1 MDMAMD
7 TERMNEMQR
16 SEKESTTVREQR
28 REQNYDLNAEGI
40 DLISMLDDALRC
52 FKYYWFQFLLLI
64 VIVTAGFIAT
74 WNRTYQPKFQ
84 AKVTYAVS
92 KTGISDIDVTIA
104 QRLSN
109 AIPVLA
115 KNQEFQAD
123 LLKNADERSINRNYS
138 ISSSYTEGSNLFAVM
153 VSANNYENANML
165 LEMFEKIYPDWASAS
180 NGSVSLQVVDRSL
193 AGATPVNAY
202 SAVRQLIEG
211 ILAGIVL
218 CLGIALLYTQ
228 TIKTVRKESDMK
240 KITSKGCVSQIP
252 EIQVKKREKS
262 KKQQLVLTNK
272 RVDWGF
278 KQSLQAAQLR
288 IEKLMEQKNQKVL
301 LISSTIPQEGK
312 SMTAANLAL
321 AFAQHGKKTVL
332 IDGDLRKPSVNG
344 MLGLEE
350 KIGLAEY
357 LKGKAELDKIFDK
370 KGELTVIQAG
380 KKHGNVSAI
389 MDEDRMEALMQK
401 LRDTFEYIIIDT
413 PPAFLFSDASILSG
427 YADSVLYVVRYDMA
441 EAPQISKG
449 MEPFILENKLMGY
462 VINRTQSGF
471 SYYGKYGYGKY
482 GYGKYGKYKRYVK
495 EEEAMNTED
504 TL

>member
-1 MDMAMD
+1 M
-7 TERMNEMQR
+7 
-16 SEKESTTVREQR
+16 
-28 REQNYDLNAEGI
+28 
-40 DLISMLDDALRC
+40 
-52 FKYYWFQFLLLI
+52 
-64 VIVTAGFIAT
+64 
-74 WNRTYQPKFQ
+74 
-84 AKVTYAVS
+84 
-92 KTGISDIDVTIA
+92 
-104 QRLSN
+104 
-109 AIPVLA
+109 
-115 KNQEFQAD
+115 
-123 LLKNADERSINRNYS
+123 
-138 ISSSYTEGSNLFAVM
+138 
-153 VSANNYENANML
+153 
-165 LEMFEKIYPDWASAS
+165 
-180 NGSVSLQVVDRSL
+180 
-193 AGATPVNAY
+193 
-202 SAVRQLIEG
+202 
-211 ILAGIVL
+211 
-218 CLGIALLYTQ
+218 
-228 TIKTVRKESDMK
+228 
-240 KITSKGCVSQIP
+240 
-252 EIQVKKREKS
+252 
-262 KKQQLVLTNK
+262 
-272 RVDWGF
+272 DWGF